1 MGAVIYGGSHTA
13 PPGEARIKQTQHQN
27 AQPDAM
33 LCGPQRMAWE
43 GLLGGAE
50 PGIWCYGGNL
60 PDGHEEEKGCVST
73 AESAQCAP
81 LSLKPVLVEL
91 WFL

>member
-1 MGAVIYGGSHTA
+1 
-13 PPGEARIKQTQHQN
+13 
-27 AQPDAM
+27 M

-60 PDGHEEEKGCVST
+60 PDGHEEEKGRVST

-81 LSLKPVLVEL
+81 LSLKPVLLRRGIVVSLITPVSLALDSARDVE
-91 WFL
+91 